1 MPRTATSAELQ
12 KFVSDLKSVPCP
24 DCILEGR
31 DPNWPWWAMQFDHR
45 PGSGK
50 QGNIRKFVTSGDR
63 EALLLEISKC
73 DVVCANHHFM
83 RTHSRPVSEETREK
97 LRRAKTALSNSNRSK
112 SLKEVNL
119 RKKDSGIA
127 LQGWTTESRVK
138 ALATRKANG
147 SISKAAKL
155 GWKNRRINP
164 AVHPIGRDSKGRWV
178 RK

>member
-12 KFVSDLKSVPCP
+12 KLVSDLKSVPCP
-24 DCILEGR
+24 DCVLEGR

-50 QGNIRKFVTSGDR
+50 QGNIRKFVASGDR

-97 LRRAKTALSNSNRSK
+97 LRQAKTASSNLNRSE

-119 RKKDSGIA
+119 RKKNAGIP
-127 LQGWTTESRVK
+127 LQRWTAESRAK

-147 SISKAAKL
+147 SISEVAKL
-155 GWKNRRINP
+155 GWKNRRMNRTIEP
-164 AVHPIGRDSKGRWV
+164 TERDSKGHWV
-178 RK
+178 KK